1 MKPHDGPTLTVVS
14 QIFAPQVSG
23 SPILLAN
30 MLSHFTGKVNTVAG
44 YNRYSKIDPAF
55 RAPCTVQT
63 LALPRTFPILTDR
76 LERRLPG
83 LLSRVLR
90 IFLRRALK
98 NLSTDVVLAVFP
110 HETYV
115 VAAFLVAR
123 QMGLPFYVHMHD
135 LWSENKPAGT
145 AAARFAATWEPVIL
159 KHAQRVLCMTEAM
172 QEHYA
177 KKYGIKT
184 YLLPHSI
191 PEEDYQKAPA
201 EPHVPQL
208 PKPTILFVGAVSP
221 EMNLDA
227 LKVLADASELLPVEY
242 ELLFCTSFDLA
253 LLQRFGIR
261 SSRLRATYVSR
272 AEVQRLQSNAHVLV
286 AVLSHKN
293 GSPLEVQTVF
303 STKLLEY
310 LVAGRPIVVFAP
322 PGSYHA
328 ESARRNGWGYV
339 VDEDSPTALAAGLLT
354 VVKDKKLAARLVAG
368 ARREAEARRAL
379 HHAAR
384 LREWVLAD
392 THNPT
397 EQVQQTPEGVFAGGH

>member
-1 MKPHDGPTLTVVS
+1 MRPNHGPTLTVVS
-14 QIFAPQVSG
+14 QVFAPQVSG

-30 MLSHFTGKVNTVAG
+30 MLSHFTGTVNAVAG
-44 YNRYSKIDPAF
+44 YNRYAKIDPAF
-55 RAPCTVQT
+55 RAPCAVQT
-63 LALPRTFPILTDR
+63 LALPRTFPVLTDR

-83 LLSRVLR
+83 LLSRALQISLR
-90 IFLRRALK
+90 SALIT
-98 NLSTDVVLAVFP
+98 LGTDVVFAVFP

-135 LWSENKPAGT
+135 LWSENQPSGT
-145 AAARFAATWEPVIL
+145 ASARFAAIWEPVIL
-159 KHAQRVLCMTEAM
+159 REARRVLCMTEAM

-191 PEEDYQKAPA
+191 PEKDYRKAPA
-201 EPHVPQL
+201 EPYAPQM
-208 PKPTILFVGAVSP
+208 PKPTALFVGAVSP

-227 LKVLADASELLPVEY
+227 LKVLAAASELLPVEY

-253 LLQRFGIR
+253 MLQDFGVH

-272 AEVQRLQSNAHVLV
+272 AEVQRLESAAHVLV

-293 GSPLEVQTVF
+293 CSPHEVQTVF

-328 ESARRNGWGYV
+328 ESARKNGWGYV
-339 VDEDSPTALAAGLLT
+339 VNEDNPAALAAALIM
-354 VVKDKKLAARLVAG
+354 VASDEKLAARLVAG
-368 ARREAEARRAL
+368 ARREAENRRAI

-384 LREWVLAD
+384 LREWVLTD
-392 THNPT
+392 TRCRIEPVHRPSEEAMASGN
-397 EQVQQTPEGVFAGGH
+397 